1 MKIHCTKILHL
12 IQFSILLYSQI
23 RIVKIVRDEK
33 TGLGLS
39 IKGGAEH
46 NLPIMISQIFKDQAA
61 DKTGKLFVGDAIIKG
76 TKFIRYFFSKSSL
89 FYHLFYLRFQRGG
102 FLFFFFLATVN
113 GEMIVHCTH
122 DEAVNILRNAG
133 DLIMLTVKYYRA
145 ATPFLKK
152 DGNYDSVT
160 FLR

>member
-1 MKIHCTKILHL
+1 MRLYLTVDELRLQKQEMCQVDTNSLEDDDDMPSENEVSLVTQIYSYKGSTRTRGLWRTNNQDPL
-12 IQFSILLYSQI
+12 SFSLNRFSALQI

-76 TKFIRYFFSKSSL
+76 ISPYPPS
-89 FYHLFYLRFQRGG
+89 
-102 FLFFFFLATVN
+102 
-113 GEMIVHCTH
+113 
-122 DEAVNILRNAG
+122 
-133 DLIMLTVKYYRA
+133 
-145 ATPFLKK
+145 
-152 DGNYDSVT
+152 
-160 FLR
+160 